1 MWNFYLLSDKSEP
14 KHFLDYW
21 EFPQLGGNSSRYRD
35 KAKKVKFYKQFPFM
49 AFRTKFAQS
58 CATWIFSNFF
68 TEYTGTPSETQLFV
82 CVWVIW
88 QLCVCVCLGNNQCN
102 HVCVCESLG
111 NNLCNYVCLCESL
124 GNIRCNYVCVFG

>member
-1 MWNFYLLSDKSEP
+1 M
-14 KHFLDYW
+14 
-21 EFPQLGGNSSRYRD
+21 GNLELEGET
-35 KAKKVKFYKQFPFM
+35 AL
-49 AFRTKFAQS
+49 A
-58 CATWIFSNFF
+58 
-68 TEYTGTPSETQLFV
+68 GTPAETQLFV

-102 HVCVCESLG
+102 CVCVCESLG